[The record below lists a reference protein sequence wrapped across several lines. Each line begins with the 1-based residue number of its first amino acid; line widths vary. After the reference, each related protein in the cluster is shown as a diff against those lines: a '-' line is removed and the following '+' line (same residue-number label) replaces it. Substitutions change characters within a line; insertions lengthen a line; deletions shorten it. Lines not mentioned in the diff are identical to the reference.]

1 MYEELFL
8 VFNSGTKSHSQINK
22 CDRSNFETQG
32 LDIVFEKNRKT
43 SETVGFVFGKRC
55 GIAAV
60 AAIYPGI

>member
-32 LDIVFEKNRKT
+32 LDIVFEKLKGALESNLSR
-43 SETVGFVFGKRC
+43 ELL
-55 GIAAV
+55 
-60 AAIYPGI
+60 